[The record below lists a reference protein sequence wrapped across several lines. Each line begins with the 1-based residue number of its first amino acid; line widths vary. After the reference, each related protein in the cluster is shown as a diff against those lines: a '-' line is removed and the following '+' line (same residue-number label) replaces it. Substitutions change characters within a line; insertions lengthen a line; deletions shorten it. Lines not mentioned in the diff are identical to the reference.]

1 MPLNSGQ
8 VKLEAFKHYFLRILF
23 LLVLLTCRERTR
35 ERERE
40 EGRTRR
46 EVRERTGKDNKR
58 EKVELIASEM
68 EINQIILYAN
78 FVYQRKVKCE
88 NCLHV

>member
-1 MPLNSGQ
+1 MRG
-8 VKLEAFKHYFLRILF
+8 
-23 LLVLLTCRERTR
+23 
-35 ERERE
+35 
-40 EGRTRR
+40 
-46 EVRERTGKDNKR
+46 RTGKDNKR